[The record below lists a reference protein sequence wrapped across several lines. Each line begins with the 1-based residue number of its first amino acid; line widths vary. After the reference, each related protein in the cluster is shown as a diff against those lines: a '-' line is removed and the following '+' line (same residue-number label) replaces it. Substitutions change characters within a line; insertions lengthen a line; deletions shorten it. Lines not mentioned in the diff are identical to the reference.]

1 MPTYPGAATPT
12 VITPRQ
18 ALTDTMTDPETTPFN
33 VSDQRGNPVAASYAR
48 TAVPKPITAAFPPV
62 AA

>member
-1 MPTYPGAATPT
+1 

-48 TAVPKPITAAFPPV
+48 TAVPKPITAAFPPL